1 MSSSR
6 NGSTSRAAVAVGAVT
21 AFSRLVGFVRVLVVA
36 AILGASYLGNA
47 FQSAN
52 TLSNVLFELL
62 AAGAL
67 SAVLVPTFVSLLDAG
82 RDDEAQE
89 VAGGVLGVA
98 LVGLGAVTIAGVV
111 FAPALAEALSV
122 GVPEAIASEQKE
134 LITYLLR
141 FFLPQVLLYAAG
153 TVAIAVLHAKARF
166 VVAAGAPIGNTV
178 VMVLSLLAFRAAAG
192 PDPGFDLSSGERLWL
207 VIAGTGGVLG
217 FVLPLLVA
225 CWASGFRLVPRFGR
239 PDERVVAA
247 LRHAGWG
254 IVLHTGAGLLLGG
267 AIVAGAAVEG
277 GVVAY
282 QVGWVFFL
290 APYAVLAQPLQTT
303 IFPELVREAGTASFA
318 ASMRWA
324 LERVALLVVPVA
336 AAMMALALPGMRS
349 VVFGAAD
356 EASATLLAAALA
368 SLAVGLFPY
377 SAFLLLARGFYV
389 LGDSRTP
396 GVASVAT
403 AALGVAVMA
412 VGAASTSGS
421 ARVAALGI
429 GHSVAYA
436 VGAAVLGVTLQRR
449 TGTSIVP
456 NAFVRIVST
465 AMAVGVAGWLGVR
478 SVLPADPTR
487 LQDIGA
493 VIAAVAVG
501 ALLVA
506 ALYRL
511 LGVPGALTARVGQS
525 AVSPAR

>member
-1 MSSSR
+1 MASSKAS
-6 NGSTSRAAVAVGAVT
+6 STSRAAVAVGAIT
-21 AFSRLVGFVRVLVVA
+21 AFSRLLGFVRVLVVA

-82 RDDEAQE
+82 RDDEAEE

-98 LVGLGAVTIAGVV
+98 LLGLGAVTVAGVV
-111 FAPALAEALSV
+111 FAPALAKLLSV
-122 GVPEAIASEQKE
+122 GVPADVADEQRA
-134 LITYLLR
+134 LISYLLR
-141 FFLPQVLLYAAG
+141 FFIPQVMLYAAG
-153 TVAIAVLHAKARF
+153 TVAIAVLHAKQRF
-166 VVAAGAPIGNTV
+166 VMAAGAPIGNTV
-178 VMVLSLLAFRAAAG
+178 VMVVSLFAFRASAG
-192 PDPGFDLSSGERLWL
+192 ADPGFDLTSGERLWL
-207 VIAGTGGVLG
+207 VAAGTGGVLG
-217 FVLPLLVA
+217 FVLPLVA
-225 CWASGFRLVPRFGR
+225 TCWASGFRLVPRFGR
-239 PDERVVAA
+239 PDTRVAAA

-254 IVLHTGAGLLLGG
+254 VVLHSGAGLLLGG

-282 QVGWVFFL
+282 QIGWVFFL

-303 IFPELVREAGTASFA
+303 IFPELVREAGTGAFA

-336 AAMMALALPGMRS
+336 AAMMALALPGMRA

-356 EASATLLAAALA
+356 DASATLLAAALA

-403 AALGVAVMA
+403 ALLGVAVMA
-412 VGAASTSGS
+412 IGAASTSGA
-421 ARVAALGI
+421 ARVAMLGL
-429 GHSVAYA
+429 GHSVAYT
-436 VGAAVLGVTLQRR
+436 VGAAALAYTLRRRVAAPLLPKALGRMLAIAALV
-449 TGTSIVP
+449 GGSAWV
-456 NAFVRIVST
+456 AVRE
-465 AMAVGVAGWLGVR
+465 A
-478 SVLPADPTR
+478 LPVESSR
-487 LQDIGA
+487 LQDIAFVAGA
-493 VIAAVAVG
+493 VVVGGGAVA
-501 ALLVA
+501 L
-506 ALYRL
+506 LYRL
-511 LGVPGALTARVGQS
+511 LGVHSALTVRSTPSVVG
-525 AVSPAR
+525 